1 MDVAHNPAAIKHLV
15 NKINQQGYVN
25 LAVVFNFCQDKDY
38 LACLQYLKPIISNW
52 YCLDLMNARLLDAIE
67 LKDSIKHI
75 GCIESDIQIIKQQSI
90 SELFINSEDRV
101 FLVCGSFLVV
111 DAVCSELAIAP

>member
-1 MDVAHNPAAIKHLV
+1 M

-25 LAVVFNFCQDKDY
+25 LSVVFNFCQDKDY
-38 LACLQYLKPIISNW
+38 FACLQYLKPIISDW

-67 LKDSIKHI
+67 LKESVQHI
-75 GCIESDIQIIKQQSI
+75 GCSESRVNIIQQQSI
-90 SELFINSEDRV
+90 SELFINSKDMV

-111 DAVCSELAIAP
+111 DAVCSELAIVP